1 MSNLNDPSSHAVPG
15 DLVRAALRVARAR
28 DVPVADVPLIAVAEE
43 AGISRSTLMRRL
55 GGSRRALDEAVRA
68 AGVDP
73 GGQKPVRERAVAAA
87 ADLISEHGLA
97 AATLERVADG
107 ARCSVHSLYAAFGGR
122 DGLLHAVYERYS
134 PILDV
139 EAVLAAPRE
148 DLQETIRTLYR
159 LLTEALVREP
169 RVVPAMF
176 ADALARPDDP
186 AVQGVFRHAF
196 SRMVEGIG
204 TWLTG
209 EIAAGRIRDLPPLLL
224 VQQMLGPL
232 ASHFLMR
239 PAAAHLSVTDLP
251 SHEEAVELFADNF
264 LRAVGTRPP
273 AAPVT
278 PGSPGGGRGR

>member
-1 MSNLNDPSSHAVPG
+1 MSNLSDPPPHAVPD

-55 GGSRRALDEAVRA
+55 GGSRSALDEAVRA

-87 ADLISEHGLA
+87 ADLISEHGLV

-107 ARCSVHSLYAAFGGR
+107 AGCSVHSLYAAFGGR

-139 EAVLAAPRE
+139 EALLAAPRG
-148 DLQETIRTLYR
+148 DLAETVRTIYR

-176 ADALARPDDP
+176 ADALARPEDP
-186 AVQGVFRHAF
+186 AVQAVFRHAF
-196 SRMVEGIG
+196 ARMVEGVG

-224 VQQMLGPL
+224 VQQLLGPL

-239 PAAAHLSVTDLP
+239 PAAAHLSATALP
-251 SHEEAVELFADNF
+251 SPEEAVELFADNF
-264 LRAVGTRPP
+264 LRAVARRPP
-273 AAPVT
+273 D
-278 PGSPGGGRGR
+278 SP

>member
-1 MSNLNDPSSHAVPG
+1 MSNLSDSPSPAVPD

-28 DVPVADVPLIAVAEE
+28 DVPVADVPLLAVAEE

-73 GGQKPVRERAVAAA
+73 GGQKPVRERAMVAA
-87 ADLISEHGLA
+87 ADLISAHGLA

-107 ARCSVHSLYAAFGGR
+107 AQCSVHSLYAAFGGR

-186 AVQGVFRHAF
+186 AVQAVFRHAF
-196 SRMVEGIG
+196 SRMVEGVG
-204 TWLTG
+204 TWFTG

-251 SHEEAVELFADNF
+251 SHEEAVELLADNF

-273 AAPVT
+273 A
-278 PGSPGGGRGR
+278 S

>member
-1 MSNLNDPSSHAVPG
+1 MSNLSDPSPLGGPRLPGGPPPHAVPD

-73 GGQKPVRERAVAAA
+73 GGQRPVRERAVAAA
-87 ADLISEHGLA
+87 ADLISEHGLVV
-97 AATLERVADG
+97 ATLERVADG
-107 ARCSVHSLYAAFGGR
+107 AGCSVHSLYAAFGGR

-148 DLQETIRTLYR
+148 DLQETVRTLYR
-159 LLTEALVREP
+159 LLTEAFVREP

-176 ADALARPDDP
+176 ADALARPEDP
-186 AVQGVFRHAF
+186 AVQAVFRHAF
-196 SRMVEGIG
+196 SRMVEGVG

-239 PAAAHLSVTDLP
+239 PAAAQLSVTDLP
-251 SHEEAVELFADNF
+251 TSEEAVELFADNF

-273 AAPVT
+273 I
-278 PGSPGGGRGR
+278 S